1 MSGADDAQPDQ
12 LDAAAR
18 ATVAAATKA
27 AHDQAAQ
34 ALALLRPAL
43 ARAAPAVAANRRATG
58 ADVDTEAVLKY
69 AKQLSYG
76 AFAPPAFLLRGQLVP
91 PYRAPAPQI
100 EIMKRRIF

>member
-1 MSGADDAQPDQ
+1 MADADQ
-12 LDAAAR
+12 QLAAPAR
-18 ATVAAATKA
+18 ACVAAATKA
-27 AHDQAAQ
+27 AHDQAARTI
-34 ALALLRPAL
+34 ATLTPVLERHADAI
-43 ARAAPAVAANRRATG
+43 AANRRAEG
-58 ADVDTEAVLKY
+58 AEVNTDAVLQY